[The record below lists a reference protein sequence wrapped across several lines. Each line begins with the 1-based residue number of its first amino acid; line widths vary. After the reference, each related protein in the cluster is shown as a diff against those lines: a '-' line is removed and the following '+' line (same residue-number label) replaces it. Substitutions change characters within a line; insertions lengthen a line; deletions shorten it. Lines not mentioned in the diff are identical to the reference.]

1 MWQGTT
7 STIEIQ
13 TDIDL
18 TPMALVQL
26 TIEDKKKNRLTIN
39 QEELAISEDTVTFQL
54 SQKES
59 LLLSPGRV
67 RLQLRV
73 KTKDGD
79 VLASNIMLGDLQ
91 YPVYEGEL

>member
-7 STIEIQ
+7 PTIEIK
-13 TDIDL
+13 TDINL
-18 TPMALVQL
+18 TPMAQVQL
-26 TIEDKKKNRLTIN
+26 TIEDRKGNRLTIN
-39 QEELAISEDTVTFQL
+39 QEELTISEDTVTFQL

-73 KTKDGD
+73 KTNDGD
-79 VLASNIMLGDLQ
+79 VLASNIMLGGLQ

>member
-7 STIEIQ
+7 PTIEIQ

-39 QEELAISEDTVTFQL
+39 QEGLTISEDTVTFQL

-59 LLLSPGRV
+59 LSLSPGRV

-73 KTKDGD
+73 KTNDGD

>member
-7 STIEIQ
+7 PTIEIK

-18 TPMALVQL
+18 TPMAQVQL
-26 TIEDKKKNRLTIN
+26 TIEDRKGNRLTIN
-39 QEELAISEDTVTFQL
+39 QEELTISEDTVTFQL

-59 LLLSPGRV
+59 LSLSPGRV

-73 KTKDGD
+73 KTNDGD

>member
-7 STIEIQ
+7 PTIEIK
-13 TDIDL
+13 TDINL
-18 TPMALVQL
+18 TPMAQVQL
-26 TIEDKKKNRLTIN
+26 TIEDKKGNRLTIN
-39 QEELAISEDTVTFQL
+39 QEELTISEDTVTFQL

-59 LLLSPGRV
+59 LSLSPGRV

-73 KTKDGD
+73 KTNDGD

>member
-7 STIEIQ
+7 PTIEIK
-13 TDIDL
+13 TGINL
-18 TPMALVQL
+18 TPMAQVQL
-26 TIEDKKKNRLTIN
+26 TIEDRKGNRLTIN
-39 QEELAISEDTVTFQL
+39 QEELTISEDTVTFQL

-59 LLLSPGRV
+59 LSLSPGRV

-73 KTKDGD
+73 KTNDGD